1 MALSDEQIKIIMD
14 HPLNDLPAKLRN
26 LDDSNQ
32 TWRDGIAILLQTI
45 IDSSAACNLP
55 SFALRLFTIRQNVR
69 GGLLKFDQFR
79 PLVNAL
85 GTNSDTDIWTA
96 VINLVA
102 AVAAVDPS
110 TPPRSSIASTFNA
123 TPIRSSSSRLADT
136 ENREIV
142 QLFEEIRKC
151 TFRGVGGF
159 WDKFF
164 DSERWHKENKT
175 MLQGMMTAHNG
186 EQWVNFPSI
195 PEQDSVWEWLR
206 GLEDDFFPN
215 AQYKLHNTTHAY
227 QLQERNGQ
235 LDIFFQMPAAEG
247 NNTIYYKNVLV
258 VGELK
263 MSLDS
268 RRFEADFLQLARYVR
283 GVFADQPTRRF
294 VHAFTLCADE
304 MELWVFDRS
313 GPYSSGRFNIH
324 KKPDYFARAI
334 IGYATMDNDAMGLD
348 IFTEREGVHRYTTV
362 DDVSGNEKR
371 LRLDKAMVRQRA
383 IVCRGTT
390 CYRTED
396 GNVAKFSWASDKRK
410 LEVEQLKL
418 AELRGVK
425 GVAKVVAHR
434 QITTI
439 AQMRKGLDFKGHRHR
454 FRNEDAPLA
463 PKWSDHTINA
473 SGKSFLPTKINDQLS
488 TGKTKPSLYAPSED
502 LWENRIYSCLVVS
515 PAGRV
520 ISAFESVRE
529 LLESLRDAIK
539 AHRSLYVTGN
549 ILHRDIS
556 PNNII
561 ITQPKTAGDFKGMLI
576 DLDLAKVRDSV
587 ASGAQHQT
595 GTMQFMAVE
604 VLCAVDHTYRH
615 DLESFFYVLIWMCAR
630 EVWTKWKFRCG
641 ETPPK
646 ESRLRGWEIGSFKYI
661 ADCKAG
667 HMSTVNGLKGIMCEF
682 PQSLAVAKPLCLRI
696 RKILFPHDEE
706 GDVSFGT
713 PTGDPDQL
721 YMPFIDAIN
730 KTISKSLPSGSC
742 VTFGSSSFFLRN
754 GQNAAFP
761 TFSEIFARSATQ
773 APSFRRCKHRPPV
786 RFEELGLLVKFGSE
800 PVVSVAEGQCLWAL
814 QHALPSVPVPEIY
827 GWARDGDLTCLF
839 MELVPGITL
848 ENIWSALSRPERTQI
863 CTELRYMLTEL
874 RSLRQEP
881 GHQFVVFTNG
891 VLPRG
896 GPFTD
901 VKEFHDWLSSMV
913 KWGKEAYW
921 PGIDPADIP
930 DPYRQGLPDDA
941 EIVFTHADLH
951 PSNILISQEKPHRV
965 ISVIDWQQSG
975 WYPDYWEFCKAEYT
989 AEYGAEW
996 QKDYIPQF
1004 LDEPRCV
1011 ETFEL
1016 YAKCYGY

>member
-1 MALSDEQIKIIMD
+1 MPLSDEQIKIIVN
-14 HPLNDLPAKLRN
+14 HPLNDLLACFPAKLRN

-55 SFALRLFTIRQNVR
+55 SSDGGHNVASRLFTIRQNVR

-85 GTNSDTDIWTA
+85 ETNSDTDIWTA

-102 AVAAVDPS
+102 AVDPS
-110 TPPRSSIASTFNA
+110 TPPRISIPPTFNA

-142 QLFEEIRKC
+142 ELELFEEIRKC

-175 MLQGMMTAHNG
+175 MLQGIMTAHNG

-215 AQYKLHNTTHAY
+215 AQYKLHTTTHAY
-227 QLQERNGQ
+227 QLQERKGQ
-235 LDIFFQMPAAEG
+235 FDIFFQTPAAEG
-247 NNTIYYKNVLV
+247 NNTFYYKNVLV

-263 MSLDS
+263 LSFDS
-268 RRFEADFLQLARYVR
+268 GRFKADFLQLARYVR
-283 GVFADQPTRRF
+283 GVFTDQPTRRF

-324 KKPDYFARAI
+324 KKPDNFARAI

-439 AQMRKGLDFKGHRHR
+439 AQMRKGLDFKRHRHR

-463 PKWSDHTINA
+463 PRWSDHPINA
-473 SGKSFLPTKINDQLS
+473 SGKSFLPTKFNDQLS

-556 PNNII
+556 SNNII
-561 ITQPKTAGDFKGMLI
+561 ITQPTTAGDFKGMLI

-587 ASGAQHQT
+587 ASGARHQT

-646 ESRLRGWEIGSFKYI
+646 QSILRRWEIGSFEDI
-661 ADCKAG
+661 AD
-667 HMSTVNGLKGIMCEF
+667 F
-682 PQSLAVAKPLCLRI
+682 
-696 RKILFPHDEE
+696 
-706 GDVSFGT
+706 
-713 PTGDPDQL
+713 
-721 YMPFIDAIN
+721 
-730 KTISKSLPSGSC
+730 
-742 VTFGSSSFFLRN
+742 
-754 GQNAAFP
+754 
-761 TFSEIFARSATQ
+761 
-773 APSFRRCKHRPPV
+773 

-800 PVVSVAEGQCLWAL
+800 PVVSIAEGQCLWAL

-827 GWARDGDLTCLF
+827 GWARDGDLTYLF
-839 MELVPGITL
+839 MELVSGITL

-863 CTELRYMLTEL
+863 CTELRYMLKEL

-881 GHQFVVFTNG
+881 GQQFVGHINRAPLSDKVFTNG
-891 VLPRG
+891 VLPRA

-901 VKEFHDWLSSMV
+901 VKQFHDWLSSMLTL
-913 KWGKEAYW
+913 GMEIHW
-921 PGIDPADIP
+921 PDTDSSDIP
-930 DPYRQGLPDDA
+930 DPYRHGLPDDA
-941 EIVFTHADLH
+941 GIVFTHSDLH

-975 WYPDYWEFCKAEYT
+975 WYPDYWEFCKAEHT

-1004 LDEPRCV
+1004 LDEPECV
-1011 ETFEL
+1011 MTFET
-1016 YAKCYGY
+1016 YAQAFGY